1 MRWAGNVARVEVK
14 RSAYEVFVGISKGK
28 RPLGIDERIIL
39 KQILKKLDEDCAVDS
54 FC

>member
-1 MRWAGNVARVEVK
+1 VK
-14 RSAYEVFVGISKGK
+14 RCAYEVLVGISKGK

-39 KQILKKLDEDCAVDS
+39 KQILKKLVQDCGVGS